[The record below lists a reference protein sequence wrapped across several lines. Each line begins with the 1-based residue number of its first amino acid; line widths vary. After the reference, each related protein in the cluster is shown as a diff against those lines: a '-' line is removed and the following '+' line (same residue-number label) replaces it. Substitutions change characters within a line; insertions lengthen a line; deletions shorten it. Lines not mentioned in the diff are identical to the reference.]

1 MFYSPCLF
9 LCTVIDL
16 VHAGGVIGFRGHNV
30 CKVSLHAVCIDYI
43 HTHCCSRLYTKGIFV
58 GFKRGQHN
66 QRPNTSLLKL
76 EGVSSRTETDFYLGK
91 KVAYVYRAHKK
102 SKERG
107 DKKPS
112 KHRVIWG
119 KVTRPHGNSGIVR
132 AKFRKNL
139 PPRAMGATLRVVSMC
154 SRGFKYYSKH
164 VHTLISDAVSLKSV
178 V

>member
-1 MFYSPCLF
+1 M
-9 LCTVIDL
+9 CT
-16 VHAGGVIGFRGHNV
+16 
-30 CKVSLHAVCIDYI
+30 SLYI
-43 HTHCCSRLYTKGIFV
+43 VRRLYTKSIFV

-66 QRPNTSLLKL
+66 QRTHTSLLKL
-76 EGVSSRTETDFYLGK
+76 EGVSNRTETEFYLGK
-91 KVAYVYRAHKK
+91 RVAYVYRAHKK

-139 PPRAMGATLRVVSMC
+139 PPKAMGATLRVVSVCLNSVFIIVIMLSFLNGYFHYNHYKC
-154 SRGFKYYSKH
+154 T
-164 VHTLISDAVSLKSV
+164 HTLLFQMLYPSRV
-178 V
+178 